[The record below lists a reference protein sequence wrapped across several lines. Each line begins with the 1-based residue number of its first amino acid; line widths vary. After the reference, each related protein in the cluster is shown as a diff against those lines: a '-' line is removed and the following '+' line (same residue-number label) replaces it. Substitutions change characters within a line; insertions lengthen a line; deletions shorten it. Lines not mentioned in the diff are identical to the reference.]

1 MNTVLSNN
9 LKRLRQQKK
18 LTQEQVAEVL
28 RVSSHTVSRWECN
41 TTLPDVIQL
50 PEIARLYCV
59 TIDDLFKE
67 SSVAYENLAQRL
79 ATSFEFSRDPEDFI
93 RADLEFKKL
102 IKNGEM
108 TPNDMRTYGIIHQF
122 MMNYCKDKAFLWYDK
137 VLKQDSKQDELVY
150 QKTRAQKMTLLAQ
163 LGRADESIAQQHTMV
178 EKDETN
184 PNEWCLL
191 VAAYMYAGRYK
202 EAYDW
207 FLKAVAKFPN
217 EWELYIRG
225 GDICKQ
231 LKRYDEAF
239 TLWDKAEALG
249 TKYLDGKYSK
259 AFYYEE
265 MHEYKKAYDVW
276 CEIVEELKKG
286 GFEIEAEAEEKRA
299 KACFEK
305 MHK

>member
-163 LGRADESIAQQHTMV
+163 LGRADESIAQQQTMV

-191 VAAYMYAGRYK
+191 VAAYMYAGRYE

-207 FLKAVAKFPN
+207 FLKAVTKFPN

-239 TLWDKAEALG
+239 ALWDKAETLG

-265 MHEYKKAYDVW
+265 VYEYEKAYDVW
-276 CEIVEELKKG
+276 CEIIEELKKG
-286 GFEIEAEAEEKRA
+286 GFDIEAEAEEKRA
-299 KACFEK
+299 KVCFEK